1 MIAAVIPH
9 PRIEMGNYDALLKN
23 LKKLK
28 YSLGR
33 KGAANTQFH
42 SYVSPHPALT
52 GTPLRELGEGRGV
65 RFLNTTWYKC
75 TLCNTRSNKGEI

>member
-52 GTPLRELGEGRGV
+52 GTPLLAKERG
-65 RFLNTTWYKC
+65 
-75 TLCNTRSNKGEI
+75 GG